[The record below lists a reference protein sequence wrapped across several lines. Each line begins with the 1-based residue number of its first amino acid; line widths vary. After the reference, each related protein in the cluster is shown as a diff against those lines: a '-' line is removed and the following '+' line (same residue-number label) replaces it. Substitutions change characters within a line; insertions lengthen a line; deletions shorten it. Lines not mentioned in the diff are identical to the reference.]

1 MNSTVSLP
9 TSFTQPNIENE
20 GPEKGDSLLDSTIK
34 KTGYRKRRLSKIPA
48 PVIIPPRSPI
58 IISAPSSAKSDSFL
72 DLPSPKTQSPT
83 KKFII
88 NPITALTAAFQ
99 RTTSTGRKTST
110 TTSFLKFQKSNNPK
124 SHKPTSPKAASPQ
137 SPKSPKSPKFLH
149 RKGSYDFNRKNSEG
163 LISPTSNFLSINVAQ
178 SPTNNSKSTG
188 FFGKS
193 FSLSISTSNQSTAP
207 KSPSKL
213 KFNLKSQKSLSPC
226 RKASPMVPSELAE
239 RMREFSSYST
249 KVDDSFLQ
257 RLPKPIL
264 IDVRNLALYQDDH
277 IRESFNVNLPTLLI
291 KRYRRGNMSNFSL
304 ESFITTPESRDRYLD
319 IVNEDGDQY
328 CHDVIIFDETMD
340 EIDKSSPG
348 WTLLSVLERS
358 YNSPPSDN
366 VEENYETSSRGRV
379 YWLKGGF
386 EAFKSWDQ
394 KNEFIVTGLE
404 FGPSSDKGSVD
415 GTVEYEGQEQ
425 QQQHSSLVRRDSLFS
440 VNTERNSLKRKKSGK
455 QSEFKSEKNMQ
466 QPPPLETNVGT
477 KQNGISRGRRPSNGL
492 QYLFPINGNCKIG
505 ESLSLYPTPYDFPDT
520 EFDPVSPKT
529 STPITPSEV
538 AFVVSTIIPEF
549 LFLGPDITKKE
560 EVDEL
565 KDKGVRGILNMA
577 FECEDS
583 LGLKEKFD
591 RYLKLNIK
599 DAIEEDVERGLK
611 VAVDFIERAH
621 EDKMPIYVHC
631 KAGRSRS
638 VTAVLAYL
646 IKSRQWTLRHAYD
659 YVIERRSVI
668 CPNIGFVAELMRL
681 EKGVLGIKRNS
692 GAVTEFYLRNKEEMF
707 VMEGV
712 VEPLSKPP
720 RTAFF

>member
-9 TSFTQPNIENE
+9 TSFTQSNIENE
-20 GPEKGDSLLDSTIK
+20 GPERGDSFLDSNIK
-34 KTGYRKRRLSKIPA
+34 RTGYRKRRLSKIPA

-88 NPITALTAAFQ
+88 KPITALAAAFQ
-99 RTTSTGRKTST
+99 RTTSTGRKSST
-110 TTSFLKFQKSNNPK
+110 TTSFLKFQKSNNNPK

-149 RKGSYDFNRKNSEG
+149 RK
-163 LISPTSNFLSINVAQ
+163 AQ

-193 FSLSISTSNQSTAP
+193 FSLSISTSNQSSAP

-213 KFNLKSQKSLSPC
+213 GKFNLKPQKSLSSC
-226 RKASPMVPSELAE
+226 RKALPMVPSELAE
-239 RMREFSSYST
+239 RLREFASYST

-264 IDVRNLALYQDDH
+264 IDVRNLALYQGDH

-291 KRYRRGNMSNFSL
+291 KRYHRGNMSNFSL

-319 IVNEDGDQY
+319 IINEDGDQY
-328 CHDVIIFDETMD
+328 HHDVIIFDETMD

-366 VEENYETSSRGRV
+366 IEENYEVTPRGSV

-386 EAFKSWDQ
+386 EAFRSWDQ
-394 KNEFIVTGLE
+394 KNEFIVTGFE
-404 FGPSSDKGSVD
+404 VGPSSDKSSVG
-415 GTVEYEGQEQ
+415 GTSVEYDGQEQ

-440 VNTERNSLKRKKSGK
+440 VNTERNSLRRKKSGK
-455 QSEFKSEKNMQ
+455 QSEFKSEKNTQ
-466 QPPPLETNVGT
+466 QPPPLETNVG

-505 ESLSLYPTPYDFPDT
+505 ESLSLYPTPSYDFSDT
-520 EFDPVSPKT
+520 VITNRGEFDPVSPKT
-529 STPITPSEV
+529 PILMTPHEV
-538 AFVVSTIIPEF
+538 SFVVSTIIPEF
-549 LFLGPDITKKE
+549 LFLGPEITKVE
-560 EVDEL
+560 EVEEL
-565 KDKGVRGILNMA
+565 KNKGVRRILNMA
-577 FECEDS
+577 FECEDF

-591 RYLKLNIK
+591 RYLKLNVK
-599 DAIEEDVERGLK
+599 DAVEEDVERGLK
-611 VAVDFIERAH
+611 VAMDFIERAH

-646 IKSRQWTLRHAYD
+646 MKSRQWTLRHAYD
-659 YVIERRSVI
+659 YVIERRSGI

-692 GAVTEFYLRNKEEMF
+692 GDVTEFYLRNKEC
-707 VMEGV
+707 